1 MGYASTSEV
10 RTLTGLTTID
20 VSDADL
26 TELINLATDMIIEDL
41 TISVIDEEPS
51 GVINGTNT
59 TFTVYNYP
67 IADVD
72 GDKQVTG
79 SDVTVYTWT
88 DESDP
93 STKSTVPVSTI
104 YPRNGKIVLQSAP
117 STSIEK
123 ITVDYAYTLEEDINW
138 DLVKVACSWLTAYLF
153 CIKKFTTVP
162 ESVVRGP
169 VRFRYYTK
177 PYNEYLNNYYH
188 IMSLVKSKNHIKK
201 THSEMTLRRTR
212 LT

>member
-1 MGYASTSEV
+1 MS
-10 RTLTGLTTID
+10 
-20 VSDADL
+20 
-26 TELINLATDMIIEDL
+26 ELIDLATKMIIEDL
-41 TISVIDEEPS
+41 TISVVDEEPS
-51 GVINGTNT
+51 GNINGSNT
-59 TFTVYNYP
+59 TFTVYHYP
-67 IADVD
+67 IADTD

-79 SDVTVYTWT
+79 SDISVYTWT
-88 DESDP
+88 DEDDP
-93 STKSTVPVSTI
+93 STKETVPVSTI
-104 YPRNGKIVLQSAP
+104 YPRDGIIVLQSAP

-123 ITVDYAYTLEEDINW
+123 ITIDYAYTLEEDIDW

-153 CIKKFTTVP
+153 CVKKFTTVP